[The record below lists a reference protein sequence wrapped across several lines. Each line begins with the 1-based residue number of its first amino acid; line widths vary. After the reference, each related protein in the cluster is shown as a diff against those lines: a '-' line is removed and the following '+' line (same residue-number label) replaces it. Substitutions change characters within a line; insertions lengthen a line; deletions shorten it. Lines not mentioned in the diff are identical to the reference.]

1 MPRDANEDVYL
12 PPPADPQQ
20 VANQIAAQY
29 NLPAGQITPNYQ
41 TVGGSK
47 SDRQQVYSYS
57 YLDPNT
63 KIVQNFDPSGKFLES
78 HHVDTS
84 AGGGFFENLASPVTK
99 AISTVGSA
107 VSSAASNPQA
117 LLAIAAAVAAP
128 YAAASLAPY
137 LTAFGSYAGVA
148 AEAITNITIQVAQGV
163 PIEKATENA
172 LTSAAASGVSGAVQQ
187 QLGNFVTNPGVSN
200 AIKSTVNSGLNTALK
215 GGSQAD
221 VEKAMTAGLVSS
233 GASTAFKEAVDASSP
248 IASAAVGGA
257 AGGAVTGGTQGA
269 VTGALTEAAGALGSK
284 LAPSP
289 TPPPAAPVVE
299 TGKTSALSPEQISSR
314 IDSIIE
320 QAPGVQ
326 TAGALPLAEMT
337 ASAALQQ
344 AEPLIRLVAEA
355 ANDPNYKVLLPAIQQ
370 RLGQLGLSIA
380 EVASRVNPAVLAAQ
394 LASYSPNA
402 GDPNEAAKLAQIYRD
417 YADLKL
423 PSALAPIETI
433 NLQPR
438 PVTPLDLTSVP
449 IPGTDQTQAEAERL
463 ARQNQQ
469 VPTPAPAPEEPVTV
483 VRVDPNTG
491 EALVMKPNGEIFTV
505 TVDPSTKPGS
515 TISVPSPAAAP
526 SPAPAP
532 APAPA
537 PSPSP
542 APEPAP
548 RPAPEPSPVPE
559 PVPAPK
565 PVPVPSPSPEPIAPP
580 PSGLAP
586 SPISEKDRQV
596 IELTKPPSAPP
607 LTKEQ
612 VSSGEYFYNAPGGL
626 AKDEGV
632 APEQPV
638 YDYDPKAKA
647 PSDVF
652 TKTVLSPKTGATSA
666 LGQALGTTGLAAY
679 RGAGEIEA
687 PGTGKARR
695 KVWNEESL
703 KLKDALGV

>member
-20 VANQIAAQY
+20 VANQISAQY
-29 NLPAGQITPNYQ
+29 NLPAGQITPNYE

-47 SDRQQVYSYS
+47 SGRQQVYSYS

-84 AGGGFFENLASPVTK
+84 AGGGFFENLASPITK

-172 LTSAAASGVSGAVQQ
+172 LTSAAVSGASGAVQQ

-200 AIKSTVNSGLNTALK
+200 AIKSTVSSGLNTALK

-233 GASTAFKEAVDASSP
+233 GASTAFKEAVDSSSP
-248 IASAAVGGA
+248 ITSAAVGGA
-257 AGGAVTGGTQGA
+257 AGGAVTGGTEGA
-269 VTGALTEAAGALGSK
+269 VIGGLQSAAGALGK
-284 LAPSP
+284 ELAPTPVSP
-289 TPPPAAPVVE
+289 AN

-314 IDSIIE
+314 IDNIIE

-337 ASAALQQ
+337 TSAALQQ

-355 ANDPNYKVLLPAIQQ
+355 ANDPNYKVLLPAIEQ
-370 RLGQLGLSIA
+370 RLGQLGLTIA
-380 EVASRVNPAVLAAQ
+380 EVASRLNPAVLAAQ
-394 LASYSPNA
+394 LATYSPNA

-417 YADLKL
+417 YAGLKL
-423 PSALAPIETI
+423 PSAVTPIETAP
-433 NLQPR
+433 LQSA
-438 PVTPLDLTSVP
+438 PVAGLDITQEQS
-449 IPGTDQTQAEAERL
+449 QAETERL

-469 VPTPAPAPEEPVTV
+469 VPAPAPEEPVTV
-483 VRVDPNTG
+483 VRVDPSTG

-565 PVPVPSPSPEPIAPP
+565 PVPEPITPP
-580 PSGLAP
+580 SSGLAP

-612 VSSGEYFYNAPGGL
+612 VGSGEYFYNAPGGF

-638 YDYDPKAKA
+638 YDYDPKAKP

-652 TKTVLSPKTGATSA
+652 TKTVLSPKTKSSAA

>member
-1 MPRDANEDVYL
+1 MSRGDGPDIQYERWNGDDPPPSGQGWTFSGGQNGSWQRPIAKAPDVEENSGGGGGGGGKGGPLAAISNAVSSVGNAVTSAVTAVGKTVDAIVKNPLPMIETAALVYVGVPPTVASAAVSAMNGGSVEDVATAAVTAY
-12 PPPADPQQ
+12 AGGE
-20 VANQIAAQY
+20 IASA
-29 NLPAGQITPNYQ
+29 
-41 TVGGSK
+41 VGGS
-47 SDRQQVYSYS
+47 
-57 YLDPNT
+57 
-63 KIVQNFDPSGKFLES
+63 
-78 HHVDTS
+78 
-84 AGGGFFENLASPVTK
+84 AGGTIAAATEPAAGAYIPSATTSTLVKVASSAVGADVAATTIALSQGKDLTTALDVGTK
-99 AISTVGSA
+99 AA
-107 VSSAASNPQA
+107 VSSVISSAASEVGSTAASKIDNATAAQIA
-117 LLAIAAAVAAP
+117 GSTVAGGTAAALTGKDVLSSAL
-128 YAAASLAPY
+128 ASGGL
-137 LTAFGSYAGVA
+137 
-148 AEAITNITIQVAQGV
+148 
-163 PIEKATENA
+163 
-172 LTSAAASGVSGAVQQ
+172 SAANIGLGSAFNTGMDAVK
-187 QLGNFVTNPGVSN
+187 S
-200 AIKSTVNSGLNTALK
+200 AISPTPAPVVDTSK
-215 GGSQAD
+215 
-221 VEKAMTAGLVSS
+221 TAGL
-233 GASTAFKEAVDASSP
+233 SP
-248 IASAAVGGA
+248 A
-257 AGGAVTGGTQGA
+257 
-269 VTGALTEAAGALGSK
+269 
-284 LAPSP
+284 
-289 TPPPAAPVVE
+289 
-299 TGKTSALSPEQISSR
+299 QISSR
-314 IDSIIE
+314 IDNIIE

-337 ASAALQQ
+337 TSAALQQ

-355 ANDPNYKVLLPAIQQ
+355 ANDPNYKVLLPAIEQ
-370 RLGQLGLSIA
+370 RLGQLGLTIA
-380 EVASRVNPAVLAAQ
+380 EVASRLNPAVLAAQ
-394 LASYSPNA
+394 LATYSPNA
-402 GDPNEAAKLAQIYRD
+402 GDPNEDAKMAQIYKEIGIAMPR
-417 YADLKL
+417 
-423 PSALAPIETI
+423 ALTPLEAV

-438 PVTPLDLTSVP
+438 PVAPLDITP
-449 IPGTDQTQAEAERL
+449 NETQAETERL

-469 VPTPAPAPEEPVTV
+469 VPAPAPEEPVTV

-491 EALVMKPNGEIFTV
+491 EALVMKPSGEIFTV

-526 SPAPAP
+526 SPAP

-565 PVPVPSPSPEPIAPP
+565 PVPKPITPP

-586 SPISEKDRQV
+586 SPISKKDRQV

-612 VSSGEYFYNAPGGL
+612 VSSGEYFYNAPGGF

-638 YDYDPKAKA
+638 YDYDPKASKQPVYDYDPKA
-647 PSDVF
+647 KPPSDVF
-652 TKTVLSPKTGATSA
+652 TKTVLSPKTKSSAALGQA